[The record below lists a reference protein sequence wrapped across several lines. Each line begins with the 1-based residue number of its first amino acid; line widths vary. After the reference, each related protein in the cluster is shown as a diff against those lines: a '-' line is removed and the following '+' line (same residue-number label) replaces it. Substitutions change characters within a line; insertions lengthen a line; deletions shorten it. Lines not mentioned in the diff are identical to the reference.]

1 MSNKIKDV
9 TVIVGTYKN
18 AQGEEKRRYKTIGA
32 IYQTKNGHQLKIDQI
47 PIVEGGWNGWAY
59 LNDPKPT
66 EGYSAP
72 AVSKPHSRSEQYD
85 DPDDNIPF

>member
-9 TVIVGTYKN
+9 TVIVGTYTN
-18 AQGEEKRRYKTIGA
+18 AQGQEKRRYKTIGA
-32 IYQTKNGHQLKIDQI
+32 IYQTKTGQQLKIDQF

-66 EGYSAP
+66 EAEPAPTKSQSA
-72 AVSKPHSRSEQYD
+72 SRQNFSDLED
-85 DPDDNIPF
+85 DIPFN

>member
-1 MSNKIKDV
+1 MSNKIKEV
-9 TVIVGTYKN
+9 TVVVGKYTN

-32 IYQTKNGHQLKIDQI
+32 IYQTKNGQQLKIDQI

-66 EGYSAP
+66 EGYAAP
-72 AVSKPHSRSEQYD
+72 RPARKENFD
-85 DPDDNIPF
+85 DFDDNIPF

>member
-1 MSNKIKDV
+1 MSNKIKEV

-32 IYQTKNGHQLKIDQI
+32 IYQTKSGQQLKIDQI

-59 LNDPKPT
+59 LNDPKPS
-66 EGYSAP
+66 EGYAEP
-72 AVSKPHSRSEQYD
+72 ARKLPARKENFD
-85 DPDDNIPF
+85 DFDDSVPF

>member
-9 TVIVGTYKN
+9 TVIVGTYTN
-18 AQGEEKRRYKTIGA
+18 AQGQEKRRYKTIGA
-32 IYQTKNGHQLKIDQI
+32 IYQTKTGQQLKIDQF

-66 EGYSAP
+66 EAETFRKPTRTENFDDLSDDAP
-72 AVSKPHSRSEQYD
+72 
-85 DPDDNIPF
+85 F